1 MGSKRAAA
9 GHDSEQPAKR
19 PRENASSRARKSKL
33 DPNYGQRGVFGDL
46 QGATTVPMEDSD
58 LDCEDD
64 AEALAYLRSVRN
76 QASTI
81 PHVVVA
87 KKAGPPL
94 PPRISEKSGS
104 DGEAE
109 MGESI
114 DRSIYQDGL
123 GDFRGY
129 YHDGAYTAY
138 PPNYFDEEDGDEDED
153 EDEDKGEEYG
163 QYDEGQ
169 EYEGMPNYD
178 DYDEE
183 YSPGSSENGPH
194 NSSVDEIRDAYF
206 FSLINQYV
214 SLRRKLQTE
223 PPSEVLQ
230 SLPLSHPTDVMGY
243 SGGAPLSR
251 AFARWAG
258 RLKNTDPL
266 PAQVAA
272 MHKDSVVQLLRVI
285 LGGKFL
291 QKDRELSER
300 TSRWLWALLARLPEK
315 GELDYRDIGWV
326 RELGKRAVLLL
337 VSLAEFEVLKENYEV
352 GACGGSNGDSQWEAD
367 AEAEMDVLEGVD
379 EELSEGTPKEEY
391 DVPTGSEPEGSQV
404 KEITQSPLLKAE
416 PEDTS
421 DVDMQIESDAEEGE
435 VSDAEP
441 QPQSSSHQQPTDDIE
456 AAKARLL
463 AQLADTAST
472 ENHDNSIDDA
482 ASSPNRSNPV
492 KPEEMDVK
500 EEGEVGH
507 TNYCSDEEVA
517 AADVVEEEEQRAEE
531 EEYEEEQESEA
542 ACRAR
547 INERATLNMIL
558 TVAGEFYGQRDLLE
572 FRDPF
577 GSF

>member
-9 GHDSEQPAKR
+9 GDDSEKPAKR
-19 PRENASSRARKSKL
+19 PRENASSRAKKSKL

-46 QGATTVPMEDSD
+46 QDATTVPMGDSD

-64 AEALAYLRSVRN
+64 AEALAYLRSVRI
-76 QASTI
+76 QASSI

-94 PPRISEKSGS
+94 PPRISENSEH

-109 MGESI
+109 TGEFI

-138 PPNYFDEEDGDEDED
+138 PENYFDEDDDDDDEEEEEEEENEEEDG
-153 EDEDKGEEYG
+153 EYE
-163 QYDEGQ
+163 EGQ
-169 EYEGMPNYD
+169 EHEGMPNYD

-183 YSPGSSENGPH
+183 YSPGSSDNGPH

-206 FSLINQYV
+206 TSLIDQYV
-214 SLRRKLQTE
+214 SLRRKLQTK

-230 SLPLSHPTDVMGY
+230 ALPVSHPTDVMGY

-300 TSRWLWALLARLPEK
+300 TSRWLWALLARLPDK

-352 GACGGSNGDSQWEAD
+352 GACGGSNDDSQWEAE

-391 DVPTGSEPEGSQV
+391 DNPTGPEPEGPEV
-404 KEITQSPLLKAE
+404 KEITAQSTLPK
-416 PEDTS
+416 PELEDAS
-421 DVDMQIESDAEEGE
+421 DVEMQIESDAEEGE

-441 QPQSSSHQQPTDDIE
+441 SPQSLSQQQPADDIE

-472 ENHDNSIDDA
+472 DNHHKDSNDANS
-482 ASSPNRSNPV
+482 SSPSRSGPT
-492 KPEEMDVK
+492 KSEEVDAK

-507 TNYCSDEEVA
+507 ANYRTDEEAVA
-517 AADVVEEEEQRAEE
+517 EEVEQKEEEE
-531 EEYEEEQESEA
+531 EEEQESEA
-542 ACRAR
+542 ARRAR

>member
-1 MGSKRAAA
+1 MDSKQAAA
-9 GHDSEQPAKR
+9 GHDSEKPAKR
-19 PRENASSRARKSKL
+19 PRENASSRAKKSKL

-46 QGATTVPMEDSD
+46 QDATTVPMGDSD

-64 AEALAYLRSVRN
+64 AEALAYLRSVRI
-76 QASTI
+76 QASSI

-94 PPRISEKSGS
+94 PPRISENSEH

-109 MGESI
+109 TGEFI

-138 PPNYFDEEDGDEDED
+138 PENYFGEDDDDDEEEEEEEEEEKNEREED
-153 EDEDKGEEYG
+153 
-163 QYDEGQ
+163 
-169 EYEGMPNYD
+169 EGMPNYD

-183 YSPGSSENGPH
+183 YSPGSSDNGPH
-194 NSSVDEIRDAYF
+194 NSSADEIRDAYF
-206 FSLINQYV
+206 TSLIDQYV
-214 SLRRKLQTE
+214 SLRRKLQTK

-230 SLPLSHPTDVMGY
+230 ALPVSHPTDVMGY

-285 LGGKFL
+285 LGGRFL
-291 QKDRELSER
+291 QKGRELSER
-300 TSRWLWALLARLPEK
+300 TSRWLWALLARLPDK
-315 GELDYRDIGWV
+315 GELDYRDVGWV

-352 GACGGSNGDSQWEAD
+352 GACGGSNDDSQWEAE

-379 EELSEGTPKEEY
+379 EELSEWTPKEEY
-391 DVPTGSEPEGSQV
+391 DNPTGSELEGPEV
-404 KEITQSPLLKAE
+404 KEITAQSTLPK
-416 PEDTS
+416 PELEDAS
-421 DVDMQIESDAEEGE
+421 DVEMQIESDAEEGE

-441 QPQSSSHQQPTDDIE
+441 SPQSLSQQQTADYIE
-456 AAKARLL
+456 AVKERLL
-463 AQLADTAST
+463 AQIAHTPPPDEYS
-472 ENHDNSIDDA
+472 NDSNS
-482 ASSPNRSNPV
+482 SSPSRSDPT
-492 KPEEMDVK
+492 KSEEVDAK

-507 TNYCSDEEVA
+507 ANYRTDEEAV
-517 AADVVEEEEQRAEE
+517 AEE
-531 EEYEEEQESEA
+531 GEQKEEGEDEEEEQESEA
-542 ACRAR
+542 ARRAR